1 MLNRPTLKNE
11 STFIDFLEFIKIVHN
26 VYINQIKC
34 GGWMD
39 VHVFLLKSTSLG
51 PAQLY
56 HSYECQRIL
65 GKIRYNIWYMSSVI
79 SSLTMSTKYEI

>member
-1 MLNRPTLKNE
+1 MWRL
-11 STFIDFLEFIKIVHN
+11 D
-26 VYINQIKC
+26 
-34 GGWMD
+34 D

-65 GKIRYNIWYMSSVI
+65 GKIRYNI
-79 SSLTMSTKYEI
+79 